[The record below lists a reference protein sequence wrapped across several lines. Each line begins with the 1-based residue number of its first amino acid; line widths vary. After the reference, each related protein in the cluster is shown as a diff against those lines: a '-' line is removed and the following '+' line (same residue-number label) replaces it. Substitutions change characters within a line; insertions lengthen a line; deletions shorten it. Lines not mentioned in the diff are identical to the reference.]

1 MNGTNRTLTFK
12 KSFACPSFC
21 SFKSIQKIIRKSK
34 SNRIIHYYYCSNRS
48 SSSFEFGNSMS
59 SSWQRRDWWRWQQDS
74 WQRDKWS
81 REPWQQQP
89 WQDSANSHWRGRA
102 RPGSGPAQID
112 PAQLRGLSPAASHS
126 SAGSAEAAQKKG
138 AWRDKKHKFEDHE
151 VLRCPWPGGRRT
163 FPEPPAEGC
172 WAQLEDEALDLGLAP
187 ASVINHLRCDMFF
200 CLCRQLSVFYVFVGS
215 TSFCLRI
222 VSAVSEAVPT

>member
-1 MNGTNRTLTFK
+1 
-12 KSFACPSFC
+12 
-21 SFKSIQKIIRKSK
+21 
-34 SNRIIHYYYCSNRS
+34 
-48 SSSFEFGNSMS
+48 MS

-187 ASVINHLRCDMFF
+187 ASVINHLRCDIH
-200 CLCRQLSVFYVFVGS
+200 VFLFMPAVV
-215 TSFCLRI
+215 CILRI
-222 VSAVSEAVPT
+222 CWFDFFLFENSKRCKRGCANIIVVYFLRQSYSNTL